1 MSSRTPLDPLT
12 VDAPGAAGA
21 GLTRRTLLGAGAAG
35 VALLWWG
42 PRLAGAAP
50 TPLLGFASLP
60 PTNDDRVTLPPG
72 YEQRVV
78 FAWGDPV
85 VAGAPAWDPAAT
97 QGEAAQVL
105 QAGMHHDGMHLFA
118 LPAEG
123 AGRARWLLVV
133 NHEYV
138 DGGLLHGAVWR
149 PLAERVRK
157 AQAAVGVSVIE
168 VRPRTQGG
176 WEQVAD
182 SPYGRRLT
190 ARTPMRL
197 QGPAAGSPLL
207 VTSED
212 PTGRAVVG
220 TLANCAAGQTPW
232 GTFLTCEENWNS
244 VFVRSAGDLRPEER
258 AYGLLPAA
266 VGHLWHEVEPRF
278 DAAHEPHE
286 LHRFGWVVEIDPSD
300 PTSTPVKR
308 TALGRLKHE
317 NAGVWSEEGR
327 PVVVYMGDDERFEYL
342 YKFVSAEPWRAGAAE
357 NRDLLDSGTLYVAR
371 LEPGGVGAWIPLVA
385 GQAGLTARE
394 GFPTQAHV
402 LVLARLAARSVG
414 ATPLDRPEWAV
425 VHPTTRRVF
434 VSLTNNDKRGL
445 PGQPGPDEAN
455 PAGPNPYG
463 HILALDEAGGDP
475 AATSFRYEV
484 FARGGPAPSVRG
496 GAPGASNPA
505 FSSPDGL
512 AVDARGVL
520 WIQTDVGNTALASP
534 EHAGFPNNQLLAV
547 DPLTLEV
554 RRFLVGPRGGEVTG
568 IAFTPDLR
576 TLFVNVQHPGESP
589 GGSEHSDPSR
599 PAAVSSWP
607 ACDGRTRPRS
617 ATVAVWRSDG
627 GAIGA

>member
-1 MSSRTPLDPLT
+1 MSSRPPSDQLAT
-12 VDAPGAAGA
+12 DASGAAGA
-21 GLTRRTLLGAGAAG
+21 ALTRRALLGAGAAG
-35 VALLWWG
+35 VAWLWWG
-42 PRLAGAAP
+42 PRGAGAGPAP
-50 TPLLGFASLP
+50 VLGFASLP

-97 QGEAAQVL
+97 QGEAAQAL

-118 LPAEG
+118 LPADG
-123 AGRARWLLVV
+123 AGAPRWLLAV
-133 NHEYV
+133 NHEYL
-138 DGGLLHGAVWR
+138 DRGLLHGAAWT
-149 PLAERVRK
+149 LLHERVRK

-168 VRPRTQGG
+168 VRPRAQGG
-176 WEQVAD
+176 WEQVVD
-182 SPYGRRLT
+182 SPFGRRIT

-207 VTSED
+207 VTSAD
-212 PTGRAVVG
+212 ATGRAVAG

-232 GTFLTCEENWNS
+232 GTYLTCEENLTYF
-244 VFVRSAGDLRPEER
+244 FVRSAGDLLPEER
-258 AYGLLPAA
+258 AYGLSSAGL
-266 VGHLWHEVEPRF
+266 GYLWHEVEPRF

-286 LHRFGWVVEIDPSD
+286 INRFGWVVEIDPSD
-300 PTSTPVKR
+300 PASTPVKR

-317 NAGVWSEEGR
+317 NAGVWSEAGR
-327 PVVVYMGDDERFEYL
+327 PVVVYMGDDERFEHL
-342 YKFVSAEPWRAGAAE
+342 YKFVSEQPWRPGAAE

-371 LEPGGVGAWIPLVA
+371 LSPGGAGTWVPLVQ

-402 LVLARLAARSVG
+402 LVLARLAAKSVG
-414 ATPLDRPEWAV
+414 ATPLDRPEWAAL
-425 VHPTTRRVF
+425 HPTTRRVF

-445 PGQPGPDEAN
+445 PGQPAPDEAN

-475 AATSFRYEV
+475 TASTFRYEV
-484 FARGGPAPSVRG
+484 FLRGGPTPAVK
-496 GAPGASNPA
+496 GALPNASSPA
-505 FSSPDGL
+505 FGSPDGL

-520 WIQTDVGNTALASP
+520 WIQTDVASSAFALP

-547 DPLTLEV
+547 DPLTQEV
-554 RRFLVGPRGGEVTG
+554 RRFLVGPRGAEVTG

-576 TLFVNVQHPGESP
+576 TLLVNVQHPGESP
-589 GGSEHSDPSR
+589 GGETSDPSR
-599 PAAVSSWP
+599 PTAVSSWP

-617 ATVAVWRSDG
+617 ATLAVWRADG
-627 GAIGA
+627 GEIGA